1 VDIELPGAKR
11 QEDVH
16 TLPADAFGV
25 KTRLKVTCV
34 HAKLLKNNEKILIKK
49 ASH

>member
-16 TLPADAFGV
+16 TLPADAFAA
-25 KTRLKVTCV
+25 RMRPKVTCL
-34 HAKLLKNNEKILIKK
+34 HAKLLKNNEKLLIKK